1 MGNFNKDIYTKGCRL
16 ITKFWEDTKDIYQF
30 VFNAET
36 EDVSDIIEYKNGL
49 EFELTEDGLYRLV
62 TLKVENA
69 TVENNCLQ
77 IGDRDPITVEQL
89 KKIIN
94 GEEHEVDF
102 TLNKSDYDVDDVLS
116 ICNLKKC
123 LAELELKWFRDML
136 KNCGSLICKND
147 EIKAQRDFIFIAVW
161 LIEHYIEVGNIEKA
175 LGIYNSL
182 RRCGNLC
189 SNLLKN
195 KKDCGCNG

>member
-30 VFNAET
+30 VFNAENNDIS
-36 EDVSDIIEYKNGL
+36 DVLKYENGL

-123 LAELELKWFRDML
+123 LAELELK
-136 KNCGSLICKND
+136 
-147 EIKAQRDFIFIAVW
+147 
-161 LIEHYIEVGNIEKA
+161 
-175 LGIYNSL
+175 
-182 RRCGNLC
+182 
-189 SNLLKN
+189 
-195 KKDCGCNG
+195 